1 MKAIINW
8 DTIFNYTIILT
19 DSLKYLLLLPIF
31 IFISG
36 CSDDKN
42 LIFIEAESFE
52 SKGGWVVD
60 QQFMDVM
67 GSPYLMAHGLGKSV
81 ADASTGIKIPA
92 NGSYR
97 LWVRT
102 KNWTAP
108 FTESPTPGIFKIFIN
123 RVEVPFLFGAGK
135 GEWHWEDAGLVKLK
149 KGETEIIIKDL
160 TGFNGRIDAIL
171 LTTDKKLLPPDSVP
185 VLNEK
190 RREWLA
196 LPTEAPLEGSFD
208 LVVAGGGIAGI
219 SAAVSAARLGL
230 KVALIQNRPVL
241 GGNNSSEIRVWR
253 SGKTR
258 RGNYPALGSI
268 VNEMGAERAEN
279 FKDGK
284 TFDDDSKKNL
294 IISEENISL
303 YLNFHIV
310 KAITMNGTI
319 ESVIARNIENGSEIR
334 FDGSYF
340 ADCTGDA
347 NLGFLAG
354 AEYREGSELQ
364 SETGESK
371 APLTDTAQVLGASI
385 FWYCDSTAEKS
396 SFPECSWAMQFNE
409 ESCQHALQG
418 SWNWESGFSKN
429 MISDLEE
436 IRDNQLRAIIGNWD
450 YQKNRS
456 NRKEEYANFEIAEL
470 GYIIGKR
477 ESRRLLGDLIITQH
491 DLDNQT
497 AYPDGFVAVDWGVDI
512 HVPDPA
518 NTMHFPGEEF
528 RAIALH
534 QGKETSPLFHVPYRS
549 LYSGNIS
556 NLFMA
561 GRHISTT
568 HVAHAAT
575 RVQRYT
581 GTYGEVVGIAASLCL
596 KYKVTPRGL
605 YESHLEELKE
615 AMKKGVPLSD
625 DNN

>member
-1 MKAIINW
+1 MKTILNGDIIYIS
-8 DTIFNYTIILT
+8 TIKLIGR
-19 DSLKYLLLLPIF
+19 LKYSVLLPIF

-36 CSDDKN
+36 CSGERN
-42 LIFIEAESFE
+42 FIFIEAESFTN
-52 SKGGWVVD
+52 KGGWVID

-67 GSPYLMAHGLGKSV
+67 GSPYLMAHGIGKVVEDARTSV
-81 ADASTGIKIPA
+81 DIPLK
-92 NGSYR
+92 GDYR
-97 LWVRT
+97 IFVRT

-108 FTESPTPGIFKIFIN
+108 FIDSQTPGIFKVCIDN
-123 RVEVPFLFGAGK
+123 KEVPHVFGK
-135 GEWHWEDAGLVKLK
+135 GSGSWHWEDGGVVGLS
-149 KGETEIIIKDL
+149 KGKSDISIEDL

-171 LTTDKKLLPPDSVP
+171 LTSDLNYIPPDSINQLKKLRKKWLGLPDEPP
-185 VLNEK
+185 VHDQ
-190 RREWLA
+190 
-196 LPTEAPLEGSFD
+196 FD
-208 LVVAGGGIAGI
+208 FVVVGGGIAGI
-219 SAAVSAARLGL
+219 SAAVSAARLGM

-253 SGKTR
+253 SGKTQ
-258 RGNYPALGSI
+258 RGKYPALGSI
-268 VNEMGAERAEN
+268 VNEMGAERVEN

-284 TFDDDSKKNL
+284 TFGDDSKKDL
-294 IISEENISL
+294 IRSEENISL
-303 YLNFHIV
+303 YLNYHIV

-319 ESVIARNIENGSEIR
+319 ESVIARNIENGSELR
-334 FDGSYF
+334 FDGSFF

-364 SETGESK
+364 SDTGESK
-371 APLTDTAQVLGASI
+371 APLSDSLQVLGASL
-385 FWYCDSTAEKS
+385 FWWCNNTGETEP
-396 SFPECSWAMQFNE
+396 FPECSWAMQFSE

-436 IRDNQLRAIIGNWD
+436 IRDNQLRAIFGNWAF
-450 YQKNRS
+450 QKNS
-456 NRKEEYANFEIAEL
+456 STRKEEYANFEIAEL

-497 AYPDGFVAVDWGVDI
+497 EYPDGCVAIDWGVDI
-512 HVPDPA
+512 HIPDPV
-518 NTMHFPGEEF
+518 NSIYFPGEEF

-534 QGKETSPLFHVPYRS
+534 QGKESSPLFHVPYRCF
-549 LYSGNIS
+549 YSRNIS

-581 GTYGEVVGIAASLCL
+581 GTYGEVVGIAASLCRRL
-596 KYKVTPRGL
+596 NTSPRGL
-605 YESHLEELKE
+605 YESYLAELKE
-615 AMKKGVPLSD
+615 ALEEGVPSASAVK
-625 DNN
+625 